1 LLIEKEERMETRK
14 TVVAFICV
22 HNACRSQMAEAI
34 AKCTAAESFEAYSA
48 GTEIKSEI
56 NADAVAVIKELYGTD
71 MTLTQHPK
79 LLSALP
85 SVDIAVTMGCN
96 VVCPSLP
103 CRTRIAWHI
112 DDPTGKGI
120 DTFRA
125 AAHEIECCI
134 QKLAEQINSSEL
146 YNRKSI

>member
-1 LLIEKEERMETRK
+1 METRK
-14 TVVAFICV
+14 PVVAFICV

-56 NADAVAVIKELYGTD
+56 NADAVAVIRELYGTD

-85 SVDIAVTMGCN
+85 PVDIAVTMGCN

-103 CRTRIAWHI
+103 SKRHIGWHI
-112 DDPTGKGI
+112 DDPTGKGM
-120 DTFRA
+120 DTFRSTA
-125 AAHEIECCI
+125 REIERCI
-134 QKLAEQINSSEL
+134 RELAEQINSSEL
-146 YNRKSI
+146 YNKESI